1 VIRRR
6 LALYVRWIERRGG
19 AGVRRAV
26 APREIV
32 RPNGRTTSMTI
43 SIEALGTQPQLSFS
57 QAVLAGDTL
66 YVSGQIAIGADGR
79 LVGADD
85 PGRQAQQCF
94 DNLEAVLRD
103 AGMGLDAV
111 VKLTCF
117 MVSAA
122 DYAAYRDV
130 KVARLPRT
138 TPASTGIVVTALLV
152 EGARFE
158 VEAVAVRRDGG

>member
-1 VIRRR
+1 
-6 LALYVRWIERRGG
+6 
-19 AGVRRAV
+19 
-26 APREIV
+26 
-32 RPNGRTTSMTI
+32 MTI
-43 SIEALGTQPQLSFS
+43 SIEAVGAQPQLSFS

-66 YVSGQIAIGADGR
+66 YVSGQIAISTDGG

-85 PGRQAQQCF
+85 ASRQAEQCF

-103 AGMGLDAV
+103 AGMGLDDV

-122 DYAAYRDV
+122 DYPAYRDV

-138 TPASTGIVVTALLV
+138 TPASTGVVVTALLV

-158 VEAVAVRRDGG
+158 VEAIAVRRERGDGPPESPAGA